1 MDAISGILFLSS
13 EVTRSSNVNVLY
25 REYSRRCLAQCYRFF
40 STSWTLVSSLGKTC
54 AQLNLAMIT
63 VQFNNAKRRFD
74 ILKLHFVSDGRIG
87 RLKQVKRAK

>member
-13 EVTRSSNVNVLY
+13 EVTRSSNVLY

-54 AQLNLAMIT
+54 AQLNLALIT
-63 VQFNNAKRRFD
+63 VQFNYAKRRLD
-74 ILKLHFVSDGRIG
+74 ILNIHFISDGRIG
-87 RLKQVKRAK
+87 RLKQVNRAK